1 MPRSPNSPAANFGR
15 DDPFAHL
22 LKVTR
27 PALVLAPST
36 LLEDIAGRLA
46 EAGVIDAVARG
57 DTGPVYDWLMTL
69 VPLQGISDA
78 IAFGYAEQH
87 GRATWAAV
95 VAALNASPSCPRLA
109 SYWAFADC
117 GYRKVAA
124 TCAEARHRPTC
135 PLPTLPLRKGGLNQ
149 AAYSLA
155 LFIRDVCGGDFIGWL
170 DRRLAGGDPGIGSSN
185 RSQAMRAVV
194 LGPLTSIVG
203 VSDKLWSMMLAE
215 LLLVADPN
223 RERWVTTGASMIAI
237 DSLVH
242 NFLHR
247 SGALHRFGAE
257 HPYGPA
263 CYADGGCADL
273 IEGLAQRVDAREFN
287 PAFPAVFPRFVQHAI
302 WLWCAEW
309 GLNLCNGRRIDDTD
323 RCQQIYCPAY
333 MGCDRVTLHV
343 VLQGPPTSK

>member
-1 MPRSPNSPAANFGR
+1 MRTSPNLSAANFAPGN
-15 DDPFAHL
+15 PYAHL

-36 LLEDIAGRLA
+36 LFEDIAGRLA

-78 IAFGYAEQH
+78 IAFGYAERH

-95 VAALNASPSCPRLA
+95 VAAVNASPSCPRLA

-117 GYRKVAA
+117 GYRKTAS
-124 TCAEARHRPTC
+124 TCAEARHRPAC
-135 PLPTLPLRKGGLNQ
+135 PLPTIPLRKGGLNQ

-170 DRRLAGGDPGIGSSN
+170 DMRLAQADPGIGRRN
-185 RSQAMRAVV
+185 RSQMMRAAV

-247 SGALHRFGAE
+247 TGTLQRFGAS
-257 HPYGPA
+257 HAYGPA
-263 CYADGGCADL
+263 CYALVGCADI
-273 IEGLAQRVDAREFN
+273 IEGLAERIDAREFN
-287 PAFPAVFPRFVQHAI
+287 PAFPASFPRFVQHAI
-302 WLWCAEW
+302 WLWCAE
-309 GLNLCNGRRIDDTD
+309 GGRNLCNGRKIDDTEG
-323 RCQQIYCPAY
+323 CEQIYCPAY
-333 MGCDRVTLHV
+333 TECDRIALYGSV
-343 VLQGPPTSK
+343 